1 MSGTGRGPRAR
12 PRAAGIEPDRYTHS
26 RRGQQQDAVALA
38 ATGTDGKPNA
48 KLRSVKRSASP
59 AFRGILPHGDAP
71 GDVTESEPLDRKE
84 NPVNTGENPCLPGDW
99 ERKDSNLRRRKAG
112 RFTVCSH

>member
-1 MSGTGRGPRAR
+1 ML
-12 PRAAGIEPDRYTHS
+12 PDL
-26 RRGQQQDAVALA
+26 ALA
-38 ATGTDGKPNA
+38 ATGTDGKPNE
-48 KLRSVKRSASP
+48 KQRSAKRSASP
-59 AFRGILPHGDAP
+59 AFRGTLPHEDAP
-71 GDVTESEPLDRKE
+71 GKVTESEPLERKE